1 MDSDGR
7 KGATQEGGAT
17 VDRWRYDVPRDLEL
31 DLAERL
37 ASFPREPHLW
47 MFAIRSIAAMLIR
60 GWLRVYHRFEVHGL
74 DHLPIGRSFI
84 LVANHQ
90 SHLDA
95 LALSSIVP
103 LRWMHRVFP
112 AAAADYFFR
121 NLPRSAFASIVIN
134 ALPFDRNVA
143 GAESLEIC
151 RRLLDAPGNIL
162 VLFPEGTRSPTGTL
176 GRFRSGI
183 GRLVEGNA
191 IPVVPCR
198 LVGAH
203 HAWPK
208 GKLIPRPSKLVL
220 HVGQACTYEALP
232 PGRET
237 VQRIC
242 SDLQQ
247 RVERLGR
254 EEGSSPFT
262 PPRAGAGA

>member
-1 MDSDGR
+1 MASDEQQGETR
-7 KGATQEGGAT
+7 EGGTA
-17 VDRWRYDVPRDLEL
+17 VDRWHYDVPRDLHL

-47 MFAIRSIAAMLIR
+47 MFAIRSCAALLIR
-60 GWLRVYHRFEVHGL
+60 AWLRIYHRFEVHGR

-121 NLPRSAFASIVIN
+121 NLPRSAFSSIVIN

-143 GAESLEIC
+143 GAESLEVC
-151 RRLLDAPGNIL
+151 RRLLEAQGNVL
-162 VLFPEGTRSPTGTL
+162 VLFPEGTRSPDGAL

-183 GRLVEGNA
+183 GRLVEGSA

-208 GKLIPRPSKLVL
+208 GRSIPRPSKLVL
-220 HVGQACTYEALP
+220 HVGQALTYENLP
-232 PGRET
+232 PGRES
-237 VQRIC
+237 VQSIC
-242 SDLQQ
+242 SDLRR
-247 RVERLGR
+247 RVETLGL
-254 EEGSSPFT
+254 EEG
-262 PPRAGAGA
+262 GG

>member
-1 MDSDGR
+1 MDSDR
-7 KGATQEGGAT
+7 HLSDPRESEAS
-17 VDRWRYDVPRDLEL
+17 VDHWDYDVPRDLHL

-47 MFAIRSIAAMLIR
+47 MFVIRSLAAVLIR
-60 GWLRVYHRFEVHGL
+60 AWLRIYHRFEVDGR
-74 DHLPIGRSFI
+74 DNLPIGQSFI

-121 NLPRSAFASIVIN
+121 NLPRSAFSSIVIN

-143 GAESLEIC
+143 GAESLEVC

-162 VLFPEGTRSPTGTL
+162 VLFPEGTRSPDGTL

-183 GRLVEGNA
+183 GRLVEGSA

-208 GKLIPRPSKLVL
+208 GRSIPRPSKLVL
-220 HVGQACTYEALP
+220 HVGQACTYEDLS
-232 PGRET
+232 PGHEA
-237 VQRIC
+237 VQHIC
-242 SDLQQ
+242 SDLRR
-247 RVERLGR
+247 RVEELRGK
-254 EEGSSPFT
+254 EQDT
-262 PPRAGAGA
+262 PESTRTRV